1 MILES
6 SKRTAGIFL
15 IYLYMFSRLR
25 SQPVQSCGFRGDI
38 VIEILPVSAAEQ
50 FAYDMTVPEDQNA
63 VRKAGGIGVMCDHK
77 DRGLEF
83 TVRFAQSIQ
92 QFRGRRGVESARGL
106 IGKQDIRPFYDGSA
120 ADRRKVRKDIC
131 QAVRRC
137 RTVPRAAVLRRQS
150 FWREFSSAQEVRR
163 YFPGW

>member
-6 SKRTAGIFL
+6 SKRTVGIFL
-15 IYLYMFSRLR
+15 IYSYYLYMFSRLR
-25 SQPVQSCGFRGDI
+25 SQPVQSCGFQGDI
-38 VIEILPVSAAEQ
+38 VIEILPFSAAEQ

-92 QFRGRRGVESARGL
+92 QFRGRSGVESARWPVSYTHL
-106 IGKQDIRPFYDGSA
+106 TLPTMQ
-120 ADRRKVRKDIC
+120 
-131 QAVRRC
+131 
-137 RTVPRAAVLRRQS
+137 
-150 FWREFSSAQEVRR
+150 
-163 YFPGW
+163 

>member
-77 DRGLEF
+77 DRGL
-83 TVRFAQSIQ
+83 
-92 QFRGRRGVESARGL
+92 GVYGSLRSEHSAVPWKKRSRE
-106 IGKQDIRPFYDGSA
+106 RPWAHRQTGY
-120 ADRRKVRKDIC
+120 
-131 QAVRRC
+131 
-137 RTVPRAAVLRRQS
+137 PAVL
-150 FWREFSSAQEVRR
+150 
-163 YFPGW
+163 

>member
-92 QFRGRRGVESARGL
+92 QFRGRSGVESARGL
-106 IGKQDIRPFYDGSA
+106 IGKQDIRPFYDGSGCGSSLPLTA
-120 ADRRKVRKDIC
+120 GKFGRIFVKLCGDAE
-131 QAVRRC
+131 
-137 RTVPRAAVLRRQS
+137 P
-150 FWREFSSAQEVRR
+150 FREPLYCGGDLSGRDF
-163 YFPGW
+163 F